1 MNLYRCEVCQDV
13 YCNSW
18 PLDPCPSCGAPG
30 QQTQRVEPE
39 TAANSLP
46 A

>member
-1 MNLYRCEVCQDV
+1 MNLYHCEACHDV
-13 YCNSW
+13 YVSSW

-30 QQTQRVEPE
+30 KLTQLIEPE
-39 TAANSLP
+39 PAAAIP

>member
-13 YCNSW
+13 YCSPW

-30 QQTQRVEPE
+30 HHTHHVEAE
-39 TAANSLP
+39 SHAA
-46 A
+46 